1 MKPILMGAIGVEWMG
16 WGALPDLVWVLV
28 RPMRPFWRGAFGG
41 VGLGWGVVVEEG
53 MSRVGGWEDGEWL
66 CDGVVGAVRGWVN

>member
-1 MKPILMGAIGVEWMG
+1 MKPILMGAIGVEWM
-16 WGALPDLVWVLV
+16 
-28 RPMRPFWRGAFGG
+28 
-41 VGLGWGVVVEEG
+41 GWGVVVEEG